1 MAFGA
6 GKRVCAGSLHASLI
20 DCTAIGRLMQE
31 FMWNLR
37 NGEEETV
44 DTLGLTTHMLHPL
57 LAIIRPI
64 CMYMYRGNTQIF
76 TFPHLHY
83 FVRTKPPKP
92 LLVIMCESVRV

>member
-44 DTLGLTTHMLHPL
+44 DTLGHTTH
-57 LAIIRPI
+57 I

-83 FVRTKPPKP
+83 FVRTKAPKP